1 MKLVLLIVA
10 AVAILGIAAASYI
23 HYSQWREHRFD
34 EMIADAANRHGLDPA
49 LVKALIRVQAELP
62 LEANER
68 RHGLMQIS
76 EQAATLYLQDNERR
90 ARQGETTY
98 LPKEKHA
105 WGYICVHRRFRNH
118 DPNKPELYTSS
129 DTKRQP
135 RCLAPGCGQP
145 LIYEPLD
152 PEINLEIG
160 CWALREMQRLLR
172 TSDPTLSP
180 NELERRMLVAY
191 RYGLPRG
198 AFTTTA
204 EQERFVAE
212 VTRRQVQYHP
222 TFEHLAAVKASA
234 AAPRTDP

>member
-23 HYSQWREHRFD
+23 HYSHWREHRFD
-34 EMIADAANRHGLDPA
+34 EMIADAASRHDLDPA

-76 EQAATLYLQDNERR
+76 EQAATWYLQDNERR

-98 LPKEKHA
+98 FPKDKHA
-105 WGYICVHRRFRNH
+105 WGYICVHRHFRNH
-118 DPNKPELYTSS
+118 DPNKPEQFMSN
-129 DTKRQP
+129 DPKQK
-135 RCLAPGCGQP
+135 CQAPGCGQP

-160 CWALREMQRLLR
+160 CWTLREMQRLLR

-198 AFTTTA
+198 AFTMTS

-212 VTRRQVQYHP
+212 VIRRQVQYHP
-222 TFEHLAAVKASA
+222 TFEHLAVKASA
-234 AAPRTDP
+234 AAPRTNP